1 MCAGG
6 RGVPPRLRLHCPQP
20 RSVPCRAETPG
31 VGRAPCTHRAP
42 AAGLRA
48 GAARARRCGGA
59 APGSGGRGSGAAP
72 APRRNFRADATPS
85 PSNLAGKRRDP
96 SPSREK
102 RTDPHRAAANFGNA
116 GKGRVVRAG
125 AGGPGLKRLRGAAIQ
140 DPGAVRC
147 GAEAAGRGAG
157 QRRGGGCAFGPGEQV
172 VERGYGVVWG
182 AGGNGMRFLPGFSG
196 EWGGLRVWFL
206 FLPFFFFLIIIGHRG
221 KR

>member
-96 SPSREK
+96 SPAREK

-147 GAEAAGRGAG
+147 GAVRRQQDAARGSGAGVAVRSGRGSKLWSGAMVWYG
-157 QRRGGGCAFGPGEQV
+157 ERVAMACGSFRDLVGSGGVLGFGF
-172 VERGYGVVWG
+172 Y
-182 AGGNGMRFLPGFSG
+182 FCL
-196 EWGGLRVWFL
+196 
-206 FLPFFFFLIIIGHRG
+206 FFFF
-221 KR
+221 